1 MISIK
6 RNFIYNTFYNILTIL
21 IPFITTPY
29 ISRILGPT
37 GIGAYSYTYSI
48 AQYFVLF
55 TMLGITKYGNRTI
68 AGIRE
73 DKNKLSKTFSEIY
86 SMQVITGI
94 VMTLIYTLCLISVFK
109 THRILFLLQL
119 IYVIS
124 AIFDINWFF
133 GGIEEFKVTILRNII
148 IRLLNILLLFMF
160 VKSKNDVSVYCF
172 ILSSSTFLSNI
183 SLWPLLLKRY
193 VTFQKADITMIFKHL
208 KFNLILFI
216 PTLAVSLYKIMDK
229 IMLGYMIN
237 EIEVG
242 YYENAEKIINM
253 PMSIITSL
261 GTVMLPR
268 ISYFIA
274 NGKQGK
280 EKQYIDKTILFTIWL
295 SAAISFGIL
304 GIADIFVPLFL
315 GKAFHSSILLTDILA
330 PTMIFIAFGSAI
342 SNQILI
348 PHKKD
353 SDYIIVVILGAL
365 TNLIL
370 NLVLISKYLSSGAAV
385 ATLITEFVVFISYI
399 FLTKKIIQWQKYFFW
414 LLMYSLVG
422 IIMFYFLRH
431 ILSALGA
438 DIYVIIIKI
447 ILGMIFYVFTTGV
460 ITYIFNHEF
469 YLFMCN
475 QIKTIFK

>member
-109 THRILFLLQL
+109 THRLLFLLQL

-237 EIEVG
+237 ETEVG

-280 EKQYIDKTILFTIWL
+280 EEQYIDKTILFTIWL

>member
-1 MISIK
+1 
-6 RNFIYNTFYNILTIL
+6 
-21 IPFITTPY
+21 
-29 ISRILGPT
+29 
-37 GIGAYSYTYSI
+37 
-48 AQYFVLF
+48 
-55 TMLGITKYGNRTI
+55 
-68 AGIRE
+68 
-73 DKNKLSKTFSEIY
+73 
-86 SMQVITGI
+86 
-94 VMTLIYTLCLISVFK
+94 
-109 THRILFLLQL
+109 
-119 IYVIS
+119 
-124 AIFDINWFF
+124 
-133 GGIEEFKVTILRNII
+133 
-148 IRLLNILLLFMF
+148 
-160 VKSKNDVSVYCF
+160 
-172 ILSSSTFLSNI
+172 
-183 SLWPLLLKRY
+183 
-193 VTFQKADITMIFKHL
+193 MIFKHL

-237 EIEVG
+237 ETEVG

-353 SDYIIVVILGAL
+353 SDYIIVVIFGAL

>member
-208 KFNLILFI
+208 KFNLIL
-216 PTLAVSLYKIMDK
+216 
-229 IMLGYMIN
+229 
-237 EIEVG
+237 
-242 YYENAEKIINM
+242 
-253 PMSIITSL
+253 
-261 GTVMLPR
+261 
-268 ISYFIA
+268 
-274 NGKQGK
+274 
-280 EKQYIDKTILFTIWL
+280 
-295 SAAISFGIL
+295 
-304 GIADIFVPLFL
+304 
-315 GKAFHSSILLTDILA
+315 
-330 PTMIFIAFGSAI
+330 
-342 SNQILI
+342 
-348 PHKKD
+348 
-353 SDYIIVVILGAL
+353 
-365 TNLIL
+365 
-370 NLVLISKYLSSGAAV
+370 
-385 ATLITEFVVFISYI
+385 
-399 FLTKKIIQWQKYFFW
+399 
-414 LLMYSLVG
+414 
-422 IIMFYFLRH
+422 
-431 ILSALGA
+431 
-438 DIYVIIIKI
+438 
-447 ILGMIFYVFTTGV
+447 
-460 ITYIFNHEF
+460 
-469 YLFMCN
+469 
-475 QIKTIFK
+475 